1 ELPMTRADVLLITGG
16 GKGVTAECAIAV
28 AKESG
33 ARLVLLG
40 RAMPEND
47 PELAANLERMTVAG
61 IVFKYIPADVTDATA
76 VREAVSKAEIEF
88 GPVTG
93 ILHGAARN
101 EPQLLTNLS
110 EQSFRETLSVKVQGA
125 RHLLAAID
133 PEKLRLFVAFGSV
146 IARSGLPGEADY
158 ALANEWLTRLV
169 EDWKTAHPSCRCLA
183 VEWSIWSEIGMGA
196 RLARKDRLAKGGI
209 EPIAPEKGVATLLNL
224 LRQTILPQSSEPTSV
239 VVMGRYSDLPT
250 FEIERPELP
259 FLRFLEK
266 FKVDSPR
273 VELVTDVDL
282 SQSTDPYL
290 DDHKFHGSRLLP
302 AVIGLEA
309 MAQAAAAVWGS
320 LERPTFKEIEFN
332 HPVVVSETATLPIRL
347 AALVRGPGLV
357 EVVLRSAETGFQ
369 LDHFRALCEFGH
381 SRNGFSRGANGFRNY
396 GSSAQRM
403 ALDPARDLYGNLLF
417 QTGRFQR
424 VDNYRHLSALECF
437 AEIAPDGHTAW
448 FIHHLPDGLLLGD
461 PGARDA
467 ALHAIQACIP
477 HRTVLPVA
485 AASLQFDEKRTT
497 NTEPLFISARERSST
512 ENSFIYDLDI
522 LSADGVI
529 RESWRGLKLKA
540 VGEPIPSPRHEALLG
555 PYLERRVR
563 DLIKGSDLTIA
574 LQHDEIA
581 DRQLRSDRA
590 IQAAVGMSVAITRR
604 HDGKPEVHTGRSVSA
619 SHCGDLTLAVAG
631 SRPVGCD
638 VEQVEDRAPSVW
650 RALLGD
656 DRIELAQLIERRTGE
671 KRNISATRVWSAGE
685 ALKKVG
691 AMSTAPLVFVSATPD
706 GCVFLSSGTF
716 RVVTYSTQLRERE
729 GTFVIAV
736 LSETN

>member
-1 ELPMTRADVLLITGG
+1 
-16 GKGVTAECAIAV
+16 
-28 AKESG
+28 
-33 ARLVLLG
+33 
-40 RAMPEND
+40 
-47 PELAANLERMTVAG
+47 
-61 IVFKYIPADVTDATA
+61 
-76 VREAVSKAEIEF
+76 
-88 GPVTG
+88 
-93 ILHGAARN
+93 
-101 EPQLLTNLS
+101 
-110 EQSFRETLSVKVQGA
+110 
-125 RHLLAAID
+125 
-133 PEKLRLFVAFGSV
+133 
-146 IARSGLPGEADY
+146 
-158 ALANEWLTRLV
+158 
-169 EDWKTAHPSCRCLA
+169 
-183 VEWSIWSEIGMGA
+183 MGA
-196 RLARKDRLAKGGI
+196 RLARKDRLVREGI
-209 EPIAPEKGVATLLNL
+209 EPIAPEKGVATLLSL
-224 LRQTILPQSSEPTSV
+224 LRQSIEPASV

-250 FEIERPELP
+250 FEIERPEPP

-266 FKVDSPR
+266 FKVYYPQ
-273 VELVTDVDL
+273 VELVSDVAL

-290 DDHKFHGSRLLP
+290 DDHKFQGSRLLP

-309 MAQAAAAVWGS
+309 MAQAAAAVCGS
-320 LERPTFKEIEFN
+320 TERPSFKEIEFN

-381 SRNGFSRGANGFRNY
+381 ARNGFSSGANGFKNY
-396 GSSAQRM
+396 GNSIQRT

-467 ALHAIQACIP
+467 ALHAIQACVP

-485 AASLQFDEKRTT
+485 AASLSFGEKKAT

-522 LSADGVI
+522 LGVDGVV
-529 RESWRGLKLKA
+529 RESWRGLRLQA
-540 VGEPIPSPRHEALLG
+540 VGEPIAGPRHEALLG

-563 DLIKGSDLTIA
+563 ELIKGSDLSITFER
-574 LQHDEIA
+574 DESA
-581 DRQLRSDRA
+581 ERQLRSDRA
-590 IQAAVGMSVAITRR
+590 MQAAVGVPATITRR
-604 HDGKPEVHTGRSVSA
+604 HDGKPEVHAGRSVSA
-619 SHCGDLTLAVAG
+619 SHCGDLTMAVAG

-638 VEQVEDRAPSVW
+638 VEQVEERTPEVW
-650 RALLGD
+650 RGLLGD
-656 DRIELAQLIERRTGE
+656 ARLELAQLIEQRTRE
-671 KRNISATRVWSAGE
+671 SRAIAATRVWSAGE

-691 AMSTAPLVFVSATPD
+691 AMTTAPLVFVSATAD
-706 GCVFLSSGTF
+706 GCVVLSSGAF
-716 RVVTYSTQLRERE
+716 RIVTYATQLRDRE
-729 GTFVIAV
+729 GEFVIAV